1 MLQVPKFFIYRLQL
15 VQLNLFLLDLRFRRN
30 DFRLTKRQLH
40 FRLLLLFLLLLQGQL
55 QLCLSLIQL
64 DVDLFFDRL
73 NLDFDILFAL
83 LEKLHL
89 RGQRDYIFVQ
99 LLQLIRLCLNLFDSG
114 LQFRQLAA
122 EFQQLGRLFLVL
134 HLLLQHLFK
143 LLLLVGKRGLRVL
156 QASAVLLQLVFH
168 GHGDFAVLGCVKQF
182 VEYLLDDLALRE
194 GPKRLFLVAK
204 NDIFQDSLRNAQ
216 HLRYHPLDLR
226 AVMVD

>member
-15 VQLNLFLLDLRFRRN
+15 VQLNLFLLDLRFRGN
-30 DFRLTKRQLH
+30 NFRLTKRQLH

-99 LLQLIRLCLNLFDSG
+99 LLQLIRLCLKLF
-114 LQFRQLAA
+114 Q
-122 EFQQLGRLFLVL
+122 
-134 HLLLQHLFK
+134 
-143 LLLLVGKRGLRVL
+143 
-156 QASAVLLQLVFH
+156 
-168 GHGDFAVLGCVKQF
+168 CV
-182 VEYLLDDLALRE
+182 
-194 GPKRLFLVAK
+194 
-204 NDIFQDSLRNAQ
+204 
-216 HLRYHPLDLR
+216 
-226 AVMVD
+226 